1 MNAPST
7 ASALDLLNS
16 RVPVK
21 SGYQRD
27 AALHHFSE
35 VTAATALN
43 DQIFG
48 TGNLERW
55 GSNGMQRQVMQA
67 LEQCVGAV
75 GELRAR
81 VGSLEAARDGAE
93 ARADAAERRA
103 ARAKDDAEAKARA
116 ELTGL
121 A

>member
-67 LEQCVGAV
+67 LEQCVVQLPAH
-75 GELRAR
+75 LAAQ
-81 VGSLEAARDGAE
+81 GSLPSPQQP
-93 ARADAAERRA
+93 
-103 ARAKDDAEAKARA
+103 
-116 ELTGL
+116 LL
-121 A
+121 